1 VTDTNYRGVA
11 APDGAAAR
19 AGEPAPEPMGAPA
32 DRSTAGPSG
41 PAAADGPRKGLKQVV
56 ADDFSLAESLGGVR
70 GVVEAVLPGVVFVTA
85 FVITR
90 ELMIPLVASLGV
102 AVVTCLIRLIQ
113 RTPVTQAVSGLLGV
127 AIGAV
132 WAWRSGDARDVYAW
146 GLYVNAAYAA
156 AIVVAILVR
165 WAPIG
170 VLVELLR
177 GRDMG
182 WRTDPARA
190 AMRRRYVIASW
201 MWAGVFALR
210 LLVQVPLYL
219 ADAVA
224 ALGVARLVMGL
235 PLFALAAFLTWALV
249 REPPSAEARTKAGPD
264 ERP

>member
-1 VTDTNYRGVA
+1 MTETNDRGGT
-11 APDGAAAR
+11 APDGDAAH
-19 AGEPAPEPMGAPA
+19 AGEPNPEPTGAPA
-32 DRSTAGPSG
+32 DGQTTG
-41 PAAADGPRKGLKQVV
+41 PADPVAADGPRKGLKQVV
-56 ADDFSLAESLGGVR
+56 ADDFSLAESLGGTR

-102 AVVTCLIRLIQ
+102 AVVTCLVRLIQ

-146 GLYVNAAYAA
+146 GLYVNAAYVT

-182 WRTDPARA
+182 WRTDPERA

-249 REPPSAEARTKAGPD
+249 REPPSAKAPAEVEAD